1 MNLHGIVAG
10 VVGAVNPQITIQAL
24 ASQGYGKAADYSQVP
39 IYADPV
45 TLTAQV
51 QPLETSELQH
61 LDSLNIQ
68 GERRAVYLPGSWNAV
83 VRSEGEG
90 GDLLKFPDRPSGPV
104 RTWLVVL
111 VLESW
116 PDWTKV
122 AVTLQVD

>member
-10 VVGAVNPQITIQAL
+10 VTGAVNPLISAQAL
-24 ASQGYGKAADYSQVP
+24 ASQGYTKSADYSQVP
-39 IYADPV
+39 AYADPV
-45 TLTAQV
+45 TLTVQV
-51 QPLETSELQH
+51 QPLQTPELQH

-68 GERRAVYLPGSWNAV
+68 GERKAVYLPGTWNAV
-83 VRSEGEG
+83 ARVDGEG
-90 GDLLKFPDRPSGPV
+90 GDLLKFPDRPGGPA